1 MHRKSLLWHI
11 FLPFLAVIV
20 LSLVLITGY
29 TSRSLRDFF
38 YGQAGQDLADRGKL
52 LLAEVERL
60 LDRGD
65 GETLQAYCRDR
76 GRASNTRVTVVLP
89 DGRVVGDSEEDPARM
104 ENHGDRPEILE
115 ALAGRTGRSV
125 RYSAT
130 LGHQRMYVALPVH
143 GGGELLGVLRT
154 SHSLASIDRALA
166 VVQQRIA
173 LGGLLLAFGAAL
185 LSYGLARRISIPLR
199 EMKAGAERFAKG
211 QFGLRLSKVPDS
223 EEIGSL
229 AEALNAM
236 AAELND
242 RIRTIENQRK
252 EQEAVLASM
261 VESVVAIDRDE
272 TIIGLN
278 QASCDLLGLDR
289 GTAIGHTLQEVVRNP
304 DLIQLAKTAL
314 AGGEP
319 VEGET
324 ILRRDGDRHLQVHAT
339 GLQGPDSERLG
350 ALLVLNDVTRM
361 RRLET
366 LRRDFVANVS
376 HELRTPITS
385 IKGFVETLRD
395 SPPADP
401 ESFSRFLAIINRQ
414 ADRLQHIIDDLLS
427 LSRLEQEGSL
437 AELGREQVDVA
448 EVLIDAVNVC
458 TARASGEMAGVKIE
472 CPAGLRLPANPALI
486 EQAVVNLVDNAL
498 KHSGTT
504 APVVVSARAAKGRV
518 LIDVRDEGRG
528 IAPEHLPRVFERFY
542 RVDRARSRK
551 LGGTGLGLAIVKHI
565 AQAHGGEAT
574 VRSTVGV
581 GTTFTIALPVTA
593 LASPTADAEA
603 D

>member
-38 YGQAGQDLADRGKL
+38 YDQTEQDLHDRAQL
-52 LLAEVERL
+52 LFAEVAPML
-60 LDRGD
+60 AGGDRD
-65 GETLQAYCRDR
+65 RLQAYCRER
-76 GRASNTRVTVVLP
+76 GRAANTRMTLILP
-89 DGRVVGDSEEDPARM
+89 DGEVVGDTREIPERM
-104 ENHGDRPEILE
+104 DNHGTRPEVAA
-115 ALAGRTGRSV
+115 ALAGQTGRAV

-130 LGHQRMYVALPVH
+130 LRQQRMYVALPVEF
-143 GGGELLGVLRT
+143 GGELVGVLRT
-154 SHSLASIDRALA
+154 SRSLASVDRTLS

-173 LGGLLLAFGAAL
+173 LGGLLLALGAGVI
-185 LSYGLARRISIPLR
+185 SYGLARRISVPLR
-199 EMKAGAERFAKG
+199 EMKEGAERFAKG
-211 QFGLRLSKVPDS
+211 QFGLRLNTVPDS
-223 EEIGSL
+223 EEIGAL
-229 AEALNAM
+229 AEALNTM

-242 RIRTIENQRK
+242 RIRTIENQRN
-252 EQEAVLASM
+252 EQQAVLASM
-261 VESVVAIDRDE
+261 VESVLAIDRDE

-278 QASCDLLGLDR
+278 QASCELLGLDQQDATGR
-289 GTAIGHTLQEVVRNP
+289 SLQEVVRTP
-304 DLIQLAKTAL
+304 ALIQLAKTAL
-314 AGGEP
+314 AGSEP
-319 VEGET
+319 VEGE
-324 ILRRDGDRHLQVHAT
+324 IVLRRDGERHLQVHAT
-339 GLQGPDSERLG
+339 GLQGPDGQRLG

-395 SPPADP
+395 TPPSEAEAFD
-401 ESFSRFLAIINRQ
+401 RFLAIINRQ

-427 LSRLEQEGSL
+427 LSRLEQGG
-437 AELGREQVDVA
+437 AAADLGRQDVRVA
-448 EVLIDAVNVC
+448 EVLLEAVNVC
-458 TARASGEMAGVKIE
+458 TARRLDTDVSVNID
-472 CPAGLRLPANPALI
+472 CPVDLHLPANPALL

-504 APVVVSARAAKGRV
+504 TPVRVSARREGERV
-518 LIDVRDEGRG
+518 LIRVTDGGRG

-574 VRSTVGV
+574 VTSEVGR
-581 GTTFTIALPVTA
+581 GTTFTIAFPATTA
-593 LASPTADAEA
+593 ASGTADDDA
-603 D
+603 